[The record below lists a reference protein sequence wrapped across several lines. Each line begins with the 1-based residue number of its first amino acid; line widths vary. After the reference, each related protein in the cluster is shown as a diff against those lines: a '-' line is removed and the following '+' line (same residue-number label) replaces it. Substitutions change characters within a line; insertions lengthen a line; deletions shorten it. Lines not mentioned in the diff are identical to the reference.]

1 MKIALI
7 VNPRS
12 GKRKAESIV
21 VHAHELAKKLGHTI
35 EVSIIAK
42 AGDGK
47 LFAQKAIAGG
57 FDRVISAGGDG
68 TLNAIACGLT
78 GSDVPLGIVPM
89 GSGNGYA
96 RSQKIPLDPLKA
108 LDLAFTGKPRSMDVC
123 YLNDLLFLGTAGIGF
138 DARVAHKFDRSK
150 KRGMWGYAKIILQDI
165 LSTKPMRV
173 KIQVNGQVIEDE
185 LLMLVFCNTREFGN
199 GADISPGSL
208 PDDGIGELRLVRKP
222 AFLPLIKAF
231 IDIYTHRA
239 DSSPYIMNI
248 PATEAWVHQ
257 TDTVA
262 HLDGEPVHLGNDLHF
277 RLQPGR
283 LRVVAG
289 TATKSA

>member
-21 VHAHELAKKLGHTI
+21 VHAHELAKKLGHTV

-47 LFAQKAIAGG
+47 LFAQKAIADG

-96 RSQKIPLDPLKA
+96 RSLGIPLDPLKA
-108 LDLAFTGKPRSMDVC
+108 LDLAFTGAARKMDVC

-150 KRGMWGYAKIILQDI
+150 KRGMWGYAKIIIQDI

-173 KIQVNGQVIEDE
+173 KIQVNGQKFEDD

-239 DSSPYIMNI
+239 DSSPYVKNI
-248 PATEAWVHQ
+248 PATQAIVHQ
-257 TDTVA
+257 EGTVA
-262 HLDGEPVHLGNDLHF
+262 HLDGEPIEIGNEVRF
-277 RLQPGR
+277 RLEKAR
-283 LRVVAG
+283 LKVITR
-289 TATKSA
+289 

>member
-21 VHAHELAKKLGHTI
+21 VHAHELAKKLGHQV

-42 AGDGK
+42 AGDGST
-47 LFAQKAIAGG
+47 FATKAIADG

-78 GSDVPLGIVPM
+78 GSKVPLGIVPM

-108 LDLAFTGKPRSMDVC
+108 LDLAFTGKPRLMDVC

-150 KRGMWGYAKIILQDI
+150 RRGLIGYAKIIIKDI
-165 LSTKPMRV
+165 LSSKPMRV
-173 KIQVNGQVIEDE
+173 KLQVKGEVIEDE
-185 LLMLVFCNTREFGN
+185 LLMLVFANTREFGN

-208 PDDGIGELRLVRKP
+208 PDDGIAELRLVRKP
-222 AFLPLIKAF
+222 PLLPLLKAF
-231 IDIYTHRA
+231 YDIYTHRA
-239 DSSPYIMNI
+239 DQSPYVKNI
-248 PATEAWVHQ
+248 PATNAIVHQ
-257 TDTVA
+257 EGTVA
-262 HLDGEPVHLGNDLHF
+262 HLDGEPIEVGHEVRF
-277 RLQPGR
+277 RLEKAR
-283 LRVVAG
+283 LQVIAPDPQ
-289 TATKSA
+289 